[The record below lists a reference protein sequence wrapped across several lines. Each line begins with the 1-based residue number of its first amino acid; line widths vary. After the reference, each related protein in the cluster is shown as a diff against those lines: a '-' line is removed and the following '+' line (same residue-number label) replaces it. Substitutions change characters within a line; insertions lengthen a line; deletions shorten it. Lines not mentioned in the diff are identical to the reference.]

1 MDTNEITSNERTFK
15 KIIRRKRKTLF
26 PFFLRIF
33 LRFIIPITVQESIH
47 LFIYHIIYNSNF
59 STRERVQRKSIRRV
73 RETLF
78 PLPPLPPPNSPYFH
92 TLFYSTTVPSHT
104 PLCTHVQN
112 HSLPAITLASRYIS
126 ARSPLPA
133 PPKNHPNHPPPL
145 LHRRHAHPRH
155 VNTRHA
161 PPRETISADTH
172 HNRIANR
179 WERFANRDT
188 RRSQNVFMKQGRFCI
203 GQRVSM
209 LTFLLLVIYKGRSLI
224 MEFSFCFFFLH
235 PRK

>member
-1 MDTNEITSNERTFK
+1 MFGEKVSGEYEKLYF
-15 KIIRRKRKTLF
+15 LF
-26 PFFLRIF
+26 
-33 LRFIIPITVQESIH
+33 H
-47 LFIYHIIYNSNF
+47 
-59 STRERVQRKSIRRV
+59 
-73 RETLF
+73 
-78 PLPPLPPPNSPYFH
+78 
-92 TLFYSTTVPSHT
+92 PSHPQTLHISTLYFIRPPFPAT
-104 PLCTHVQN
+104 PHCVHVQN

-133 PPKNHPNHPPPL
+133 PPKNHPTHPPPL
-145 LHRRHAHPRH
+145 LHPRHAHPRH

-224 MEFSFCFFFLH
+224 MEFSFFFFFTSTQMNLYSSLH
-235 PRK
+235 KFA